1 MLEFQKQTKQ
11 THGIGS
17 QNSGFFLGMVS
28 DQRMLEERS

>member
-1 MLEFQKQTKQ
+1 MLEFQKQTEQ

-17 QNSGFFLGMVS
+17 QNSGFFLWMVS